1 MSQPQ
6 QSPSIFNI
14 FLSSG
19 SRSQTTP
26 PPTNNITPVIP
37 TRGKTTTIQTKIP
50 DKSES
55 VVKTS
60 KINIK
65 ENERLVKDYEQRIQV
80 LNNEIIQCQRSGKK
94 QMALQKVAKVRKL
107 TKQKMEIEQLMDK
120 DEDNLFKVERTKI
133 ISNTHKA
140 NKELT
145 EYQRDMM
152 KSMDVLDVKEIQ
164 IDAAQMNGEMDYIFD
179 AITGNDLIDEDE
191 QQEDNQAYLD
201 ELMQGQEEMEAEAGG
216 GNARNDNS
224 GYIEKQPIS
233 RNNRINNMMRF

>member
-6 QSPSIFNI
+6 QAPSIFNI
-14 FLSSG
+14 FLSN
-19 SRSQTTP
+19 RSQPTP
-26 PPTNNITPVIP
+26 TPTNTAPVMP
-37 TRGKTTTIQTKIP
+37 YRGKTTTIQTKIP

-65 ENERLVKDYEQRIQV
+65 ENERLVRDYEKRIEV
-80 LNNEIIQCQRSGKK
+80 LNNEIIQCHRSGKK
-94 QMALQKVAKVRKL
+94 QMTLQKVAKVRKL

-120 DEDNLFKVERTKI
+120 DEDNLFKIERTKI

-152 KSMDVLDVKEIQ
+152 KSMDVVDVKEIQ
-164 IDAAQMNGEMDYIFD
+164 NDAAQMNGEMDYIFD
-179 AITGNDLIDEDE
+179 TITGNDLIDEDE
-191 QQEDNQAYLD
+191 QEEDNQAYLD
-201 ELMQGQEEMEAEAGG
+201 ELMQGQEEEEEGG
-216 GNARNDNS
+216 RARNDNS

-233 RNNRINNMMRF
+233 RNNRINNMIRF